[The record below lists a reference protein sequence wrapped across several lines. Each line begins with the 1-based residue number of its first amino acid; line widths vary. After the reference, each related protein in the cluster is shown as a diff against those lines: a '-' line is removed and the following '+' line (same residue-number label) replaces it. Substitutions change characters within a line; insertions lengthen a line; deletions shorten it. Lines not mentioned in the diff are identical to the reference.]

1 MNYYKLAVALIMIC
15 VIAGHPQPQDLTAL
29 FLQTRPIDRLMN
41 TLGHPRGLVADC
53 RIAVCGTHRSGTTL
67 LGSLLTA
74 DPGSRQIFEPF
85 HTVFGIDTVNRS
97 FIAGDQPDSP
107 WREVIDRFFAAEGV
121 RFQRPPVENSRFTRW
136 LKGTRVAR
144 EYAAARLFRPRRLVL
159 KESFLSLA
167 GQYLIDRHG
176 VQLVF
181 AIKHPAAFFASLRR
195 VGWHEALPLDELVE
209 QGVLDPAVRDAATTP
224 AARTGL
230 FWNVINRHAL
240 ETQRRFPG
248 AANFWSHERFCAA
261 PDEEMQRLADGLRI
275 EYSPAMRRAVA
286 HATQGSVVAP
296 PGDTVHQ
303 LVRNSAAMIGEWR
316 QRVTPEEEAELRERC
331 GALYQEIT
339 GDEW

>member
-1 MNYYKLAVALIMIC
+1 V
-15 VIAGHPQPQDLTAL
+15 
-29 FLQTRPIDRLMN
+29 FLQTRPIDRLVH
-41 TLGHPRGLVADC
+41 TLGHPQGLAADC

-85 HTVFGIDTVNRS
+85 HTQFGLEEVTSS
-97 FIAGDQPDSP
+97 FIAADQPDSP
-107 WREVIDRFFAAEGV
+107 WRDVIDRFFAAEGV
-121 RFQRPPVENSRFTRW
+121 RFQRPPVRTSRFTRW
-136 LKGTRVAR
+136 LKGTRAAR

-167 GQYLIDRHG
+167 AQYLIDRHG
-176 VQLVF
+176 VRVVF
-181 AIKHPAAFFASLRR
+181 TVKHPAAFFASLRR

-209 QGVLDPAVRDAATTP
+209 QGVLDAETRDAATTP

-240 ETQRRFPG
+240 ETHRRFPG
-248 AANFWSHERFCAA
+248 GASFWMHESFCAA
-261 PDEEMQRLADGLRI
+261 PDVEMQHLADSLRI

-286 HATQGSVVAP
+286 LATQGSVVAP
-296 PGDTVHQ
+296 PSDTVHQ

-331 GALYQEIT
+331 GALYHEIT
-339 GDEW
+339 GDDW